1 MRGLK
6 KLRIDGDV
14 IPDLLVLQNSWI
26 NEENGVPKWA
36 STYCNDVIDY
46 SEILGLAFLNQLDQ
60 SYKLGKAYHFF
71 SDNFV
76 RKIFYHNIS
85 EN

>member
-1 MRGLK
+1 MEGIK

-36 STYCNDVIDY
+36 STYCTDIIDY
-46 SEILGLAFLNQLDQ
+46 SKILGLAFVNQLDQ
-60 SYKLGKAYHFF
+60 SYKFGKAYHFF

-76 RKIFYHNIS
+76 K
-85 EN
+85 